1 MALNPLTIRSERPT
15 RGGLSGMRA
24 LITGGSSGIGA
35 ATARAFAARGAHV
48 AIAGRNL
55 EALRRVAADTNGVCV
70 PGDLREQGW
79 PRQTVYTAS
88 DALGGLDVI
97 VSNAGVGWAGP
108 FASMSESD
116 IDALIDVNLPAAAH
130 LACAAIP
137 QLQPGVGRLVFV
149 GSIAG
154 LVGAPGEAWY
164 SATKAGLGCLAEA
177 LREELRPLGVA
188 VTLVSPGVVD
198 TAFFERRKVPYERQR
213 PQLMTAQAAANAIA
227 DAVQRGQDDVVIP
240 QWLSFPALLKANFP

>member
-1 MALNPLTIRSERPT
+1 MVLNPLTIRSERPAC
-15 RGGLSGMRA
+15 GGLSGLRA

-55 EALRRVAADTNGVCV
+55 EALRQVAADTNGVCV
-70 PGDLREQGW
+70 PGDLRAQGC
-79 PRQTVYTAS
+79 PRRTVYAAS

-116 IDALIDVNLPAAAH
+116 IDALIDVNLRAAAH

-154 LVGAPGEAWY
+154 LVGAPGEACY
-164 SATKAGLGCLAEA
+164 SATKAGLRCLAEA

-188 VTLVSPGVVD
+188 VTLVSPGVVN

-213 PQLMTAQAAANAIA
+213 P
-227 DAVQRGQDDVVIP
+227 
-240 QWLSFPALLKANFP
+240 S

>member
-1 MALNPLTIRSERPT
+1 MVLNPLTIRSERPAC
-15 RGGLSGMRA
+15 GGLSGLRA

-97 VSNAGVGWAGP
+97 VSNAGIGWAGP
-108 FASMSESD
+108 FASPNSTM
-116 IDALIDVNLPAAAH
+116 AATKLSSGAPSK
-130 LACAAIP
+130 AIAIP
-137 QLQPGVGRLVFV
+137 RGM
-149 GSIAG
+149 
-154 LVGAPGEAWY
+154 
-164 SATKAGLGCLAEA
+164 
-177 LREELRPLGVA
+177 RETPLCP
-188 VTLVSPGVVD
+188 L
-198 TAFFERRKVPYERQR
+198 
-213 PQLMTAQAAANAIA
+213 
-227 DAVQRGQDDVVIP
+227 
-240 QWLSFPALLKANFP
+240 